1 MEAVLV
7 LQAAAAEV
15 AAAAAVV
22 VAAVD
27 MAVDNLDDLVE
38 TAVAF
43 VAAVV
48 LVGNCTTVV
57 VALLVDCTDCTC

>member
-43 VAAVV
+43 VATVV
-48 LVGNCTTVV
+48 LVGNCTTVA
-57 VALLVDCTDCTC
+57 VALLVDCTDYTC